1 LPEKLVKIPWAGR
14 GFCSKKELS
23 TETKFFQNE
32 QGRKIMSIIWQ
43 LLVGLIIGAIARL
56 LIPGREAISGGFLGL
71 LITALIGMAGA
82 ALGTFIARSLW
93 RGDDYT
99 AGWIMSILGAVLLLL
114 LYRFIAA
121 RVGRTT
127 AT

>member
-1 LPEKLVKIPWAGR
+1 
-14 GFCSKKELS
+14 
-23 TETKFFQNE
+23 
-32 QGRKIMSIIWQ
+32 MSIIWQ

-56 LIPGREAISGGFLGL
+56 LIPGKEAISGGALGW

-99 AGWIMSILGAVLLLL
+99 AGWIMSVVGAVILLLI
-114 LYRFIAA
+114 YRFIAA
-121 RVGRTT
+121 RMAGT